1 MGYRVVNL
9 GFVKLRD
16 IDMLLGGFQRKESVI
31 FNDFVNY
38 VNENQVEENMLFFKY
53 VVRNWLFF

>member
-9 GFVKLRD
+9 GFVKLSD

-31 FNDFVNY
+31 FNDFLNY
-38 VNENQVEENMLFFKY
+38 VSENQVEENMLFFKY